1 MRGGLCGLTRRE
13 SAPVYWGSV
22 LPALKA
28 EQIWEGTI
36 FAKPIIGRWAYS
48 IYSFLLDIGQWDF
61 TFGERVHICI
71 HVRIIGDYSCVCLIL
86 VGISL

>member
-13 SAPVYWGSV
+13 SAPVYWGGSV
-22 LPALKA
+22 PPALKA

-48 IYSFLLDIGQWDF
+48 IYSFLLDIGQWDLRSVNGF
-61 TFGERVHICI
+61 TFAFMSELLVI
-71 HVRIIGDYSCVCLIL
+71 IL
-86 VGISL
+86 VFV